1 MNNTWIPVFFTIS
14 DDYAPYAAVAVRSLL
29 HNASPAYN
37 YRIHIIHQGLSPES
51 AANLKALE
59 TANSQIVLT
68 EMRESLRGIE
78 DCEETKLR
86 CDYFTLT
93 IYFRLFLADMFPEY
107 DKGIYLDSDI
117 VVPGDISQLYTL
129 ELGDN
134 LVGACHD
141 YSIENAPPLVHYVEE
156 AVGVPI
162 WQYVNSGVLLMN
174 LKAMRQTRF
183 GERFLETLN
192 RFHFNC
198 LAPDQDYLNAM
209 CAGKILY
216 LDKTW
221 DTMPQRGAAEIPD
234 PGIVHYNLFDKPW
247 CYDDIPYQEIFWD
260 YARRTPYNSL
270 LRAQLDAY
278 TQAQKAHDR
287 QSMELMGQKALEIP
301 EEPVTFRKMTEK
313 GEQIRICF

>member
-1 MNNTWIPVFFTIS
+1 M
-14 DDYAPYAAVAVRSLL
+14 
-29 HNASPAYN
+29 
-37 YRIHIIHQGLSPES
+37 
-51 AANLKALE
+51 
-59 TANSQIVLT
+59 
-68 EMRESLRGIE
+68 
-78 DCEETKLR
+78 
-86 CDYFTLT
+86 
-93 IYFRLFLADMFPEY
+93 
-107 DKGIYLDSDI
+107 
-117 VVPGDISQLYTL
+117 
-129 ELGDN
+129 
-134 LVGACHD
+134 
-141 YSIENAPPLVHYVEE
+141 
-156 AVGVPI
+156 GVPI
-162 WQYVNSGVLLMN
+162 GRYVNSGVLLMN

-221 DTMPQRGAAEIPD
+221 DTTPQRGAAEIPNPD
-234 PGIVHYNLFDKPW
+234 IVHYNLFDKPW

-278 TQAQKAHDR
+278 TQAQKAHDL